1 MKHLSIT
8 VESKILILEDN
19 EDWNPLNQKPVFT
32 PGTGSA
38 TFPISNHSLQENGKG
53 LIIDKAA
60 YTVYLDGI
68 KISFPKKEFELLLL
82 LASNPRKVFKRIEIL
97 QQIWGKDFKQKD
109 SRSLDVHI
117 RMLRKKLSDL
127 YITTIRGVGYKLEK

>member
-1 MKHLSIT
+1 MGN
-8 VESKILILEDN
+8 KILILEEN
-19 EDWNPLNQKPVFT
+19 EDYNPFGTKTYPVGVDPT
-32 PGTGSA
+32 
-38 TFPISNHSLQENGKG
+38 PISMTNGTSNDAGNG

-60 YTVYLDGI
+60 YTVYLDGS

-97 QQIWGKDFKQKD
+97 QQIWGKEFKQKD

-117 RMLRKKLSDL
+117 RMLRKKLGDL